1 MICRMMVM
9 EGGLNRRRSE
19 MTRNIREPN
28 IKCNSQQLP
37 SSTHT
42 FAPTICTLEEA
53 KRGALI
59 F

>member
-1 MICRMMVM
+1 M
-9 EGGLNRRRSE
+9 EGGVKIE
-19 MTRNIREPN
+19 AKKGKFITIREPN
-28 IKCNSQQLP
+28 INCNSQQLP